1 MRKFYLFSNPYFLGW
16 SVFQRNRWSTIDRVN
31 SSLKCNLMFG
41 LFINGFFVHAPN
53 NTILFYCGVVEW
65 FFSIQ
70 IPLAALLKTSI
81 NILSS
86 VIKPQAFLL
95 LVYFGLY
102 HGLPFFVRLVVWRG
116 HIFSWASSVPLVLHE
131 TVKLHAWSNYGRSTE
146 LSSSSNPSPSTIN
159 IRNQSVMYLLNSSS
173 LWLQFLSILIKIS
186 PSPHHC
192 RPCKWKDSG
201 GILIQ
206 AFVDQNEIL

>member
-1 MRKFYLFSNPYFLGW
+1 MNTKICMNTRKHNQNLWESFNSFPIHTFSGDLCFKGW

-41 LFINGFFVHAPN
+41 LFINGFFVHALN

-116 HIFSWASSVPLVLHE
+116 HIFSWASSVPLVH
-131 TVKLHAWSNYGRSTE
+131 TRD
-146 LSSSSNPSPSTIN
+146 
-159 IRNQSVMYLLNSSS
+159 R
-173 LWLQFLSILIKIS
+173 
-186 PSPHHC
+186 
-192 RPCKWKDSG
+192 
-201 GILIQ
+201 
-206 AFVDQNEIL
+206 

>member
-1 MRKFYLFSNPYFLGW
+1 
-16 SVFQRNRWSTIDRVN
+16 
-31 SSLKCNLMFG
+31 MFG
-41 LFINGFFVHAPN
+41 LFINGFFVHALN

-86 VIKPQAFLL
+86 VLKPQAFLL

-116 HIFSWASSVPLVLHE
+116 HIFS
-131 TVKLHAWSNYGRSTE
+131 
-146 LSSSSNPSPSTIN
+146 
-159 IRNQSVMYLLNSSS
+159 
-173 LWLQFLSILIKIS
+173 
-186 PSPHHC
+186 
-192 RPCKWKDSG
+192 
-201 GILIQ
+201 
-206 AFVDQNEIL
+206 